1 MREFNFSDVGEGIT
15 EGEIIRW
22 LVKEGEWI
30 KEDQDI
36 VEVETDKALVI
47 IPSPYAGKV
56 VKLHWNAGDL
66 IEVGQVLMSI
76 EEGEEGVKSSV
87 TKRPEINDAGTVV
100 GALEEAEETTA
111 PSPVQA
117 ILSVRTQAK
126 ELQVDLAQVRGT
138 GPGGRITKEDVEAA
152 AGTAPAKAGRETDP
166 YGSVEKVPLRGMR
179 RTIAKHMAEASK
191 RVADVTIWVDADIT
205 DLENVRAKERK
216 LAEQKGVKLTYL
228 PFVIKAVTPALKAH
242 PYLNATLD
250 DELDQIILKKY
261 YNIGIAVDTPEGL
274 MVFALSEAD
283 QKTILDLA
291 GEIRDLAEKAR
302 SRKIDLAKLKGST
315 FTVTN
320 YGVLGASY
328 GTPIINYPEVAI
340 LGIGKIED
348 KPVVKE
354 GKIVIRKIMPLSLV
368 FDHRV
373 IDGVE
378 AARFLNLVIQHL
390 EDPNLMLLE
399 GK

>member
-1 MREFNFSDVGEGIT
+1 MVREFNFSDVGEGIT

-56 VKLHWNAGDL
+56 VKIHCNEGDL
-66 IEVGQVLMSI
+66 IEVGQVLVSI
-76 EEGEEGVKSSV
+76 EEGVESSA
-87 TKRPEINDAGTVV
+87 TKGPREKDTGTVV
-100 GALEEAEETTA
+100 GTLEKAKETVP

-117 ILSVRTQAK
+117 IPSVRTLAK
-126 ELQVDLAQVRGT
+126 ELQVDLAQVKGS
-138 GPGGRITKEDVEAA
+138 GPGGRITKQDVETA
-152 AGTAPAKAGRETDP
+152 AGKASAKASRATDP
-166 YGSVEKVPLRGMR
+166 YGPVEKVPLRGMR

-191 RVADVTIWVDADIT
+191 RVADVTILEDADIT
-205 DLENVRAKERK
+205 DLAKVRAKERE

-228 PFVIKAVTPALKAH
+228 PFVVKAVTSALKAH
-242 PYLNATLD
+242 PYLNSTLD
-250 DELDQIILKKY
+250 DEVEQIILKKY

-274 MVFALSEAD
+274 MVFAISEAD

-291 GEIRDLAEKAR
+291 GEIGDLAEKAR

-320 YGVLGASY
+320 YGVIGASY

-348 KPVVKE
+348 KPVVKS
-354 GKIVIRKIMPLSLV
+354 GKIVIRRIMPLSLV

-378 AARFLNLVIQHL
+378 AARFLNEVIRYL
-390 EDPNLMLLE
+390 EDPDLMLLE